1 MQEKGVR
8 LMGEEH
14 DTFWQL
20 ERANRRKTV
29 ELVAILVL
37 IYAVIGF
44 ILDFIFHSLRLV
56 NRHLTVV
63 PWTGIP
69 WLMIAAVAI
78 ALAEA
83 LWAYYRGSSVIIG
96 AVGGDDL
103 TAESVKE
110 QTVLD
115 VVNEMALAAHIPV
128 PRVCLMEDPAPNA
141 FATGRDSEH
150 SVICVTR
157 GLVDQLDRE
166 ELQGAIAHELAHI
179 RGHDIRVTQ
188 MAVVMVGGFSLL
200 TGPVMRFMR
209 AIQVRRPGDQGG
221 TEAAIP
227 GIGII
232 TIPLL
237 ILGGLGWIFSK
248 MVAIALSRQR
258 EYLADAASVEF
269 TRNPQALIRA
279 LEHIARIES
288 PLKRAL
294 RGVAP
299 LFIVD
304 PFECAGASSTEYLDE
319 VARIEAQADKT
330 KEQREAEVVDFVVK
344 RMPLNPFQGRFSSHP
359 PIRDRIARLYALLH
373 QTVPAESP
381 EEVRAKRKAAAK
393 IVAETMRTNPEA
405 MGAVMAK
412 FVEKLQG
419 NLNLAEI
426 AKANPEELAM
436 LQATPQLMRGLGAIP
451 PASGPDPAPP
461 PADPAPPSAEN
472 QTYDNPSDQAA
483 YQKLYEYNMKFTGDK
498 SESPLQSLLRG
509 QPATIDPAQIQA
521 ALALGMASMNRKA
534 AAASKSDP
542 GHQTAL
548 KKFHYLF
555 WLVIALSAGAIIASF
570 AIK

>member
-1 MQEKGVR
+1 
-8 LMGEEH
+8 MGEEH
-14 DTFWQL
+14 DTFWQF

-37 IYAVIGF
+37 IYAVVGF

-56 NRHLTVV
+56 NHHLTVV

-96 AVGGDDL
+96 AVRGDDL

-141 FATGRDSEH
+141 FAAGRDPEH

-166 ELQGAIAHELAHI
+166 ELQGAIAHEIAHI
-179 RGHDIRVTQ
+179 RGHDTRVTQ

-269 TRNPQALIRA
+269 TRSPEALIRA

-288 PLKRAL
+288 PLRQAL

-304 PFECAGASSTEYLDE
+304 PSECAGTSSAEYFDE

-330 KEQREAEVVDFVVK
+330 KEQRDAEVVDFVVK
-344 RMPLNPFQGRFSSHP
+344 RLPPNPFQGRFSSHP

-381 EEVRAKRKAAAK
+381 EEIRAKTSAAAK
-393 IVAETMRTNPEA
+393 IVSETMRTNPQA
-405 MGAVMAK
+405 MAAIMAK
-412 FVEKLQG
+412 FAEKLQG
-419 NLNLAEI
+419 NLDLSEI
-426 AKANPEELAM
+426 AKSNPEGLAR
-436 LQATPQLMRGLGAIP
+436 LQASSQLMRAFGANP
-451 PASGPDPAPP
+451 PESEPDPSQPSADPAQS
-461 PADPAPPSAEN
+461 PADPAQPPANN
-472 QTYDNPSDQAA
+472 QTRDNSSDQAV
-483 YQKLYEYNMKFTGDK
+483 YQKLYEYNMRYTGEK
-498 SESPLQSLLRG
+498 SESPRQPLLRG
-509 QPATIDPAQIQA
+509 QPTTIDPAQIQA
-521 ALALGMASMNRKA
+521 ALELGMARMTRKA
-534 AAASKSDP
+534 AARSIVP
-542 GHQTAL
+542 GQQTAP
-548 KKFHYLF
+548 KKSHHLF

>member
-44 ILDFIFHSLRLV
+44 ILDFIFHALRV
-56 NRHLTVV
+56 INHHLTVV

-69 WLMIAAVAI
+69 WLTIAAVAI

-96 AVGGDDL
+96 AVRGDDL

-110 QTVLD
+110 QAVLD

-141 FATGRDSEH
+141 FATGRDPEH

-166 ELQGAIAHELAHI
+166 ELQGTIAHELAHI
-179 RGHDIRVTQ
+179 RGHDTRVTQ
-188 MAVVMVGGFSLL
+188 MAAVMVGGFSLL
-200 TGPVMRFMR
+200 SDFVLYET
-209 AIQVRRPGDQGG
+209 ATDSG
-221 TEAAIP
+221 TPIP
-227 GIGII
+227 GLRLIAV
-232 TIPLL
+232 PVV
-237 ILGGLGWIFSK
+237 ILGGLGWLFSK
-248 MVAIALSRQR
+248 VVAIALSRQR

-405 MGAVMAK
+405 MAAVMAK

-436 LQATPQLMRGLGAIP
+436 LQANPQLMRGLGAIP

-472 QTYDNPSDQAA
+472 QTFDNPSDQAA

-509 QPATIDPAQIQA
+509 QPTTIDPAQIQA

-542 GHQTAL
+542 GQQTAP

>member
-1 MQEKGVR
+1 
-8 LMGEEH
+8 MGEEH

-44 ILDFIFHSLRLV
+44 ILDFIFHALRVV
-56 NRHLTVV
+56 NHYLTVV

-69 WLMIAAVAI
+69 WLTIAAVAI
-78 ALAEA
+78 ALTEA

-96 AVGGDDL
+96 AVRGDDL

-110 QTVLD
+110 QAVLD

-141 FATGRDSEH
+141 FATGRDPEH

-157 GLVDQLDRE
+157 GLLDQLDRE
-166 ELQGAIAHELAHI
+166 ELQGTIAHELAHI
-179 RGHDIRVTQ
+179 RGHDTRVTQ
-188 MAVVMVGGFSLL
+188 MAAVMGGGFSLL
-200 TGPVMRFMR
+200 SDFVLYET
-209 AIQVRRPGDQGG
+209 ATDSG
-221 TEAAIP
+221 TPIP
-227 GIGII
+227 GLRLIAV
-232 TIPLL
+232 PVV
-237 ILGGLGWIFSK
+237 ILGGLGWLFSK
-248 MVAIALSRQR
+248 VVAIALSRQR

-381 EEVRAKRKAAAK
+381 EGVRAKRKAAAK

-405 MGAVMAK
+405 MAAVMAK

-436 LQATPQLMRGLGAIP
+436 LQANPQLIRGLGAIP
-451 PASGPDPAPP
+451 PAKGPDPAPP

-472 QTYDNPSDQAA
+472 QTFDNPSDQAA

-509 QPATIDPAQIQA
+509 QPTTIDPAQIQA

-542 GHQTAL
+542 GQQTAP

>member
-20 ERANRRKTV
+20 ERVNRRKTV

-44 ILDFIFHSLRLV
+44 ILDFIFHALRV
-56 NRHLTVV
+56 INHHLTVV

-69 WLMIAAVAI
+69 WLTIAAVAI

-96 AVGGDDL
+96 AVRGDDL

-110 QTVLD
+110 QAVLD

-141 FATGRDSEH
+141 FATGRDPEH

-166 ELQGAIAHELAHI
+166 ELQGTIAHELAHI
-179 RGHDIRVTQ
+179 RGHDTRVTQ
-188 MAVVMVGGFSLL
+188 MAAVMVGGFSLL
-200 TGPVMRFMR
+200 SDFVLYET
-209 AIQVRRPGDQGG
+209 ATDSG
-221 TEAAIP
+221 TPIP
-227 GIGII
+227 GLRLIAV
-232 TIPLL
+232 PVV
-237 ILGGLGWIFSK
+237 ILGGLGWLFSK
-248 MVAIALSRQR
+248 VVAIALSRQR

-405 MGAVMAK
+405 MAAVMAK

-436 LQATPQLMRGLGAIP
+436 LQANPQLMRGLGAIP
-451 PASGPDPAPP
+451 PASGLDPAPP

-472 QTYDNPSDQAA
+472 QTFDNPSNQAA
-483 YQKLYEYNMKFTGDK
+483 YQKLYEYNMRFTGDK

-509 QPATIDPAQIQA
+509 QPTTIDPAQIQA

-542 GHQTAL
+542 GQQTAP

>member
-1 MQEKGVR
+1 MR

-44 ILDFIFHSLRLV
+44 ILDFIFHALRV
-56 NRHLTVV
+56 INHHLTVV

-69 WLMIAAVAI
+69 WLTIAAVAI
-78 ALAEA
+78 ALTEA

-96 AVGGDDL
+96 AVRSDDL
-103 TAESVKE
+103 TGESVKE
-110 QTVLD
+110 QAVLD

-141 FATGRDSEH
+141 FATGRDPEH

-179 RGHDIRVTQ
+179 RGHDTRVTQ
-188 MAVVMVGGFSLL
+188 MAAVMVGGFALL
-200 TGPVMRFMR
+200 SDFVLYET
-209 AIQVRRPGDQGG
+209 ATDSG
-221 TEAAIP
+221 TPIP
-227 GIGII
+227 G
-232 TIPLL
+232 LRL
-237 ILGGLGWIFSK
+237 IAVPVVILDGLGWLFSK
-248 MVAIALSRQR
+248 VVAIALSRQR

-405 MGAVMAK
+405 MAAVMAK

-419 NLNLAEI
+419 NLNQAEI

-436 LQATPQLMRGLGAIP
+436 LQANPQLMRGLEAIP
-451 PASGPDPAPP
+451 PASGPDPTPP

-521 ALALGMASMNRKA
+521 ALALGMASMNRKV

-542 GHQTAL
+542 GQQTAP
-548 KKFHYLF
+548 KTFHYLF

>member
-1 MQEKGVR
+1 
-8 LMGEEH
+8 
-14 DTFWQL
+14 
-20 ERANRRKTV
+20 
-29 ELVAILVL
+29 
-37 IYAVIGF
+37 
-44 ILDFIFHSLRLV
+44 
-56 NRHLTVV
+56 
-63 PWTGIP
+63 
-69 WLMIAAVAI
+69 
-78 ALAEA
+78 
-83 LWAYYRGSSVIIG
+83 
-96 AVGGDDL
+96 
-103 TAESVKE
+103 
-110 QTVLD
+110 
-115 VVNEMALAAHIPV
+115 VNEMALVAHIPV

-141 FATGRDSEH
+141 FATGRDPEH

-166 ELQGAIAHELAHI
+166 ELQGTIAHELAHI
-179 RGHDIRVTQ
+179 RGHDTRVTQ
-188 MAVVMVGGFSLL
+188 MAAVMVGGFSLL
-200 TGPVMRFMR
+200 SDFVLYET
-209 AIQVRRPGDQGG
+209 ATDSG
-221 TEAAIP
+221 TPIP
-227 GIGII
+227 GLRLIAV
-232 TIPLL
+232 PVV
-237 ILGGLGWIFSK
+237 ILGGLGWLFSK
-248 MVAIALSRQR
+248 VVAIALSRQR

-330 KEQREAEVVDFVVK
+330 KERREAEVVDFVVK

-405 MGAVMAK
+405 TAAVMAK

-436 LQATPQLMRGLGAIP
+436 LQANPQLMRGLGAIP
-451 PASGPDPAPP
+451 PASGLDPAPP

-472 QTYDNPSDQAA
+472 QTFDNPSDQAA

-498 SESPLQSLLRG
+498 SESPLQSLLGG
-509 QPATIDPAQIQA
+509 QPTTIDPAQIQA

-542 GHQTAL
+542 GQQTAP

>member
-1 MQEKGVR
+1 
-8 LMGEEH
+8 MGEEH

-37 IYAVIGF
+37 IYAVVGF

-56 NRHLTVV
+56 NHHLTVV

-69 WLMIAAVAI
+69 WFMIAAVAI

-96 AVGGDDL
+96 AVRGDDL

-141 FATGRDSEH
+141 FATGRDPEH

-179 RGHDIRVTQ
+179 RGHDTRVTQ
-188 MAVVMVGGFSLL
+188 MAAVMVGGFALL
-200 TGPVMRFMR
+200 SDFVLYET
-209 AIQVRRPGDQGG
+209 ADDSG
-221 TEAAIP
+221 TPIP
-227 GIGII
+227 GIRLIA
-232 TIPLL
+232 IPLV
-237 ILGGLGWIFSK
+237 ILGGIGWIFSK
-248 MVAIALSRQR
+248 VVAIALSRQR

-269 TRNPQALIRA
+269 TRNPEALIRA

-288 PLKRAL
+288 PLRRAL

-304 PFECAGASSTEYLDE
+304 PFECAGASSAEYLDE

-330 KEQREAEVVDFVVK
+330 KEQRDAEVVDFVVK
-344 RMPLNPFQGRFSSHP
+344 RLPPSPFQGRFSSHP
-359 PIRDRIARLYALLH
+359 PIRDRIARLHALLH

-381 EEVRAKRKAAAK
+381 EEVRAKRRAAAK
-393 IVAETMRTNPEA
+393 VVSETMRTNPQA
-405 MGAVMAK
+405 MAAMMANLT
-412 FVEKLQG
+412 EKLHG
-419 NLNLAEI
+419 NLDLSEI
-426 AKANPEELAM
+426 AKTNPERLAM
-436 LQATPQLMRGLGAIP
+436 LQASAQLMRAFEANP
-451 PASGPDPAPP
+451 PESEPDPSQPS
-461 PADPAPPSAEN
+461 ADPAQPPAN
-472 QTYDNPSDQAA
+472 DQTRDNSSDQAV
-483 YQKLYEYNMKFTGDK
+483 YQKLYEYNMRFTEK

-509 QPATIDPAQIQA
+509 QPTTIDPAQMQA

-534 AAASKSDP
+534 AARSIVP
-542 GHQTAL
+542 GQQTAA
-548 KKFHYLF
+548 KKSHYLL
-555 WLVIALSAGAIIASF
+555 WLVIALSAGAIIGSF

>member
-1 MQEKGVR
+1 
-8 LMGEEH
+8 
-14 DTFWQL
+14 
-20 ERANRRKTV
+20 
-29 ELVAILVL
+29 
-37 IYAVIGF
+37 
-44 ILDFIFHSLRLV
+44 
-56 NRHLTVV
+56 
-63 PWTGIP
+63 
-69 WLMIAAVAI
+69 
-78 ALAEA
+78 
-83 LWAYYRGSSVIIG
+83 
-96 AVGGDDL
+96 
-103 TAESVKE
+103 
-110 QTVLD
+110 
-115 VVNEMALAAHIPV
+115 
-128 PRVCLMEDPAPNA
+128 
-141 FATGRDSEH
+141 
-150 SVICVTR
+150 
-157 GLVDQLDRE
+157 
-166 ELQGAIAHELAHI
+166 
-179 RGHDIRVTQ
+179 
-188 MAVVMVGGFSLL
+188 LL

-209 AIQVRRPGDQGG
+209 AIQVRGPGDQGG

-381 EEVRAKRKAAAK
+381 GEVRAKRKAAAK

-534 AAASKSDP
+534 AAASKSDL
-542 GHQTAL
+542 GQQTAL

>member
-1 MQEKGVR
+1 
-8 LMGEEH
+8 MGEEH

-37 IYAVIGF
+37 IYAVVGL

-56 NRHLTVV
+56 NHQLTVV

-69 WLMIAAVAI
+69 WLMFAAVEI
-78 ALAEA
+78 ALAQA
-83 LWAYYRGSSVIIG
+83 LWAYYRGSSLIIG

-110 QTVLD
+110 QTMLD
-115 VVNEMALAAHIPV
+115 VVNEMAHAAHIPV

-141 FATGRDSEH
+141 FASGRDPEH

-166 ELQGAIAHELAHI
+166 ELQGAIAHEIAHI
-179 RGHDIRVTQ
+179 RGHDTRVTQ
-188 MAVVMVGGFSLL
+188 MAVVMVGGFALL
-200 TGPVMRFMR
+200 TGPVMGVMR
-209 AIQVRRPGDQGG
+209 AIQVPVDGPEDQGR

-227 GIGII
+227 QIGLIA
-232 TIPLL
+232 IPLL
-237 ILGGLGWIFSK
+237 ILGGLGWFFSK
-248 MVAIALSRQR
+248 MVAISLSRQR

-288 PLKRAL
+288 PLRRTL
-294 RGVAP
+294 RSVAP

-304 PFECAGASSTEYLDE
+304 PFECAGASPAEYLDE
-319 VARIEAQADKT
+319 VARIEGQADKT
-330 KEQREAEVVDFVVK
+330 KEQRDAEVVDFVVK
-344 RMPLNPFQGRFSSHP
+344 RLPPSPFQGRFSSHP

-381 EEVRAKRKAAAK
+381 EEIRDKRSAAAK
-393 IVAETMRTNPEA
+393 IVSETIRTNPQVMA
-405 MGAVMAK
+405 AVMAK
-412 FVEKLQG
+412 AVEKLQE
-419 NLNLAEI
+419 NSDLWEI
-426 AKANPEELAM
+426 AKTNPERLAM
-436 LQATPQLMRGLGAIP
+436 LQRSAQLTRAFGAEPPQ
-451 PASGPDPAPP
+451 SEPDPSQPS
-461 PADPAPPSAEN
+461 ADPAQPPANN
-472 QTYDNPSDQAA
+472 QTPDNSSDQAI
-483 YQKLYEYNMKFTGDK
+483 YQKLYDFNMRFTAEN
-498 SESPLQSLLRG
+498 SEPPMQSLLRG
-509 QPATIDPAQIQA
+509 QPPTVDPAQIQA
-521 ALALGMASMNRKA
+521 TLARAMASMNREA
-534 AAASKSDP
+534 AARSPVP
-542 GHQTAL
+542 GPQTAP
-548 KKFHYLF
+548 KQSHYLF

>member
-1 MQEKGVR
+1 
-8 LMGEEH
+8 MGEEH
-14 DTFWQL
+14 GTFWQL

-29 ELVAILVL
+29 ELVAMFVL
-37 IYAVIGF
+37 IYALVGF
-44 ILDFIFHSLRLV
+44 ILDFIFHALRVV
-56 NRHLTVV
+56 NHHLTVV

-69 WLMIAAVAI
+69 WLTIAAVAI

-96 AVGGDDL
+96 AVHGDDL
-103 TAESVKE
+103 TPESVKE

-115 VVNEMALAAHIPV
+115 VVNEMALAAHMPV

-141 FATGRDSEH
+141 FAAGRDPEH

-179 RGHDIRVTQ
+179 RGHDTRVTQ
-188 MAVVMVGGFSLL
+188 MATVMVGGFALL
-200 TGPVMRFMR
+200 SDFVLYETAMDSGTP
-209 AIQVRRPGDQGG
+209 IPGLRLI
-221 TEAAIP
+221 AIP
-227 GIGII
+227 VV
-232 TIPLL
+232 
-237 ILGGLGWIFSK
+237 ILGGVGWLFSK
-248 MVAIALSRQR
+248 VVAIALSRQR

-304 PFECAGASSTEYLDE
+304 PFECAGASSAEYFDE

-330 KEQREAEVVDFVVK
+330 KEQRDAEVVDFVVK
-344 RMPLNPFQGRFSSHP
+344 RLPPSPFQGSFSSHP

-419 NLNLAEI
+419 NLNVAEI
-426 AKANPEELAM
+426 ARTNPEGLAT
-436 LQATPQLMRGLGAIP
+436 LQANSQLMRAFGANP
-451 PASGPDPAPP
+451 PESGPDPAQPS
-461 PADPAPPSAEN
+461 ADPAQPSAEN

-483 YQKLYEYNMKFTGDK
+483 YQKLYEYNMRFTGDK

-509 QPATIDPAQIQA
+509 QPTKIDPAQIQA
-521 ALALGMASMNRKA
+521 ALALGMASMNRNA
-534 AAASKSDP
+534 AAAPKSVP
-542 GHQTAL
+542 GQQTAP

-555 WLVIALSAGAIIASF
+555 WLVIALSAGAIVASF

>member
-44 ILDFIFHSLRLV
+44 ILDFIFHALRV
-56 NRHLTVV
+56 INHHLTVV

-69 WLMIAAVAI
+69 WLTIAAVAI
-78 ALAEA
+78 ALTEA

-96 AVGGDDL
+96 AVRGDDL
-103 TAESVKE
+103 TGESVKE
-110 QTVLD
+110 QAVLD

-141 FATGRDSEH
+141 FATGRDPEH

-179 RGHDIRVTQ
+179 RGHDTRVTQ
-188 MAVVMVGGFSLL
+188 MAAVMVGGFALL
-200 TGPVMRFMR
+200 SDFVLYETATDSRTP
-209 AIQVRRPGDQGG
+209 
-221 TEAAIP
+221 IP
-227 GIGII
+227 GLRLIAV
-232 TIPLL
+232 PVV
-237 ILGGLGWIFSK
+237 ILGGLGWLFSK
-248 MVAIALSRQR
+248 VVAIALSRQR

-319 VARIEAQADKT
+319 VARIEAQAEKT
-330 KEQREAEVVDFVVK
+330 KEQREAEVVDFLVK

-405 MGAVMAK
+405 MAAVMAK

-419 NLNLAEI
+419 NLNQAEI

-436 LQATPQLMRGLGAIP
+436 LQANPQLMRGLEAIP
-451 PASGPDPAPP
+451 PASGPDPTPP

-521 ALALGMASMNRKA
+521 ALALGMASMNRKV

-542 GHQTAL
+542 GQQTAP
-548 KKFHYLF
+548 KTFHYLF

>member
-1 MQEKGVR
+1 LRKAK
-8 LMGEEH
+8 LMDKAH
-14 DTFWQL
+14 DTFRQL
-20 ERANRRKTV
+20 EHTNRRKTV

-37 IYAVIGF
+37 IYAVVGF

-96 AVGGDDL
+96 AVRGDDL

-128 PRVCLMEDPAPNA
+128 PRICLMEDPAPNA
-141 FATGRDSEH
+141 FATGRDPEH

-166 ELQGAIAHELAHI
+166 ELQGAIAHEIAHI
-179 RGHDIRVTQ
+179 RGHDTRVTQ
-188 MAVVMVGGFSLL
+188 MAVVMVGGFSLV
-200 TGPVMRFMR
+200 TGSVMRFMR
-209 AIQVRRPGDQGG
+209 AIQVRRPGNQGG

-248 MVAIALSRQR
+248 MVAISLSRQR
-258 EYLADAASVEF
+258 EYLADAAAVEI
-269 TRNPQALIRA
+269 TRNPLALIRA

-288 PLKRAL
+288 PLKATL

-304 PFECAGASSTEYLDE
+304 PFECSGAGWVDYLDQ
-319 VARIEAQADKT
+319 VTRIEGQQDKT
-330 KEQREAEVVDFVVK
+330 KEQRDAEAADFIIK
-344 RMPLNPFQGRFSSHP
+344 GMPQYSFRGSFSSHP
-359 PIRDRIARLYALLH
+359 PIRDRVARLQALLH
-373 QTVPAESP
+373 GAAGVPAESP
-381 EEVRAKRKAAAK
+381 AEIDARRKAATKVVIEA
-393 IVAETMRTNPEA
+393 TQNNPDAAAAFLESIIQA
-405 MGAVMAK
+405 NPGQQLREK
-412 FVEKLQG
+412 F
-419 NLNLAEI
+419 AEI
-426 AKANPEELAM
+426 L
-436 LQATPQLMRGLGAIP
+436 
-451 PASGPDPAPP
+451 PASGLISAAPSGDEQTFANPA
-461 PADPAPPSAEN
+461 
-472 QTYDNPSDQAA
+472 DQAA
-483 YQKLYEYNMKFTGDK
+483 YQKLYEYNLRLTADK
-498 SESPLQSLLRG
+498 DRFSAARGLPADSPLAALISGQSVN
-509 QPATIDPAQIQA
+509 IDPAQLRTAFA
-521 ALALGMASMNRKA
+521 AGMATVHHKPA
-534 AAASKSDP
+534 AAIESGP
-542 GHQTAL
+542 GVGQPA
-548 KKFHYLF
+548 KKHHYLF